1 MSLVEVADVSH
12 TRGSTTVLHDIDLR
26 LEAGRLAVLAGRSG
40 SGKST
45 LCHLVAGVMT
55 PSKGEVR
62 VDGRPAHRVRD
73 WAAVSLLPQR
83 LALATE
89 LTVAENALL
98 PARIRRRTPD
108 PDLLES
114 LGLAGIAGRPV
125 HQTSQGERQRTALA
139 RALVLSSAVAV
150 LDEPTGHQDDEHVGM
165 VVDALRAAV
174 TAGTLVLVAT
184 HDQRIIDVADD
195 VVRLR
200 SGRVSD

>member
-1 MSLVEVADVSH
+1 MIRLDNVTHRRGTVTILRDVSLSL
-12 TRGSTTVLHDIDLR
+12 GDAALV
-26 LEAGRLAVLAGRSG
+26 VLAGRSG

-55 PSKGEVR
+55 PTAGTVR

-73 WAAVSLLPQR
+73 WATVSLLPQR

-108 PDLLES
+108 PGLLER

-125 HQTSQGERQRTALA
+125 HQTSQGEQQRTALA
-139 RALVLSSAVAV
+139 RALVLGSAVAV

-165 VVDALRAAV
+165 VLDALRAAV
-174 TAGTLVLVAT
+174 AGGTLVLVAT
-184 HDQRIIDVADD
+184 HDERIIDVADE
-195 VVRLR
+195 VLRLR
-200 SGRVSD
+200 SGHVEPA